1 MNQQTALGYIKIGMI
16 PFLLGILYFAFPG
29 KPPTPDG
36 NAKEPKTGPT
46 ESEPSRIPEGK
57 ELVAKAQ
64 WPDYQL
70 HDLENVDPFDRTMIF
85 PELSKSAAS
94 GPLALDRH
102 TLVAI
107 NNSPAA
113 SKMEPIKV
121 QAIFQS
127 PQGIAA
133 LVGDRV
139 VHVGDQLEDG
149 TLVTEITPEQ
159 LVVAM
164 PCIN

>member
-1 MNQQTALGYIKIGMI
+1 MNNQTVLGTIKIGMI
-16 PFLLGILYFAFPG
+16 PFLLGILYFVFPG
-29 KPPTPDG
+29 KPPTLDG
-36 NAKEPKTGPT
+36 NINESKTGPT
-46 ESEPSRIPEGK
+46 ESESSRIPEVK

-64 WPDYQL
+64 WPEYQL
-70 HDLENVDPFDRTMIF
+70 NDLKNVDPFDRSMIF
-85 PELSKSAAS
+85 PELSRSAAS
-94 GPLALDRH
+94 DPSALDRQS
-102 TLVAI
+102 LVAI
-107 NNSPAA
+107 NNSLAA
-113 SKMEPIKV
+113 SKIEPIKV

-149 TLVTEITPEQ
+149 TLVTEITSEQ

-164 PCIN
+164 PSIH